1 MEKSLVIDICI
12 CTRINTQIKSGKNLQ
27 SGTMN
32 QEYFFFFHKG
42 TTNQEKNRF
51 HISLRFG
58 VTTTII
64 MPEEIKY
71 RLGTYQTSVKLKNII
86 LKVLG

>member
-1 MEKSLVIDICI
+1 MEKTYRVELC
-12 CTRINTQIKSGKNLQ
+12 
-27 SGTMN
+27 
-32 QEYFFFFHKG
+32 FFFFHKG

-51 HISLRFG
+51 HISLNVRFG